1 RLSRSNGTYR
11 GVMNCESKDHKGN
24 IGQHDKHL
32 ESRTESCSSQGIL
45 VLAPSVRWRM
55 RASECS

>member
-1 RLSRSNGTYR
+1 
-11 GVMNCESKDHKGN
+11 MNCESKDHKGN